1 LQHEFNGQE
10 QMAQPFATMIL
21 LMFFDSKT
29 YIHSHSI
36 VTVILFTF
44 LNLSMGIYDRFQMIF
59 DWTIDYKSVALP
71 IELWGRKKFF
81 SWKYQIKQA

>member
-1 LQHEFNGQE
+1 
-10 QMAQPFATMIL
+10 MAQPFATVIL

-36 VTVILFTF
+36 VSVILFII
-44 LNLSMGIYDRFQMIF
+44 LNHSTGIYVSFELIF

-71 IELWGRKKFF
+71 IEL
-81 SWKYQIKQA
+81 

>member
-1 LQHEFNGQE
+1 
-10 QMAQPFATMIL
+10 MAQPFATVIL

-36 VTVILFTF
+36 VSVILFII
-44 LNLSMGIYDRFQMIF
+44 LNLSTGIYARFELIF

-71 IELWGRKKFF
+71 IEL
-81 SWKYQIKQA
+81 

>member
-1 LQHEFNGQE
+1 
-10 QMAQPFATMIL
+10 MAQPFATMIL

-59 DWTIDYKSVALP
+59 D
-71 IELWGRKKFF
+71 
-81 SWKYQIKQA
+81 

>member
-1 LQHEFNGQE
+1 MESFLEIYFQYLQHEFKDRE
-10 QMAQPFATMIL
+10 QLAQPIATVIL

-44 LNLSMGIYDRFQMIF
+44 LNLSMGIYVRFELIF
-59 DWTIDYKSVALP
+59 GRTNDYKSVALP
-71 IELWGRKKFF
+71 IEL
-81 SWKYQIKQA
+81 

>member
-1 LQHEFNGQE
+1 
-10 QMAQPFATMIL
+10 MAQPFATMIL

-29 YIHSHSI
+29 YICSHSV

-44 LNLSMGIYDRFQMIF
+44 LNLSMGIYDRGWMIF

-71 IELWGRKKFF
+71 IEL
-81 SWKYQIKQA
+81 

>member
-1 LQHEFNGQE
+1 MESFLEIYFQYLQHEFKDQE

-29 YIHSHSI
+29 YICSHSV
-36 VTVILFTF
+36 VTVFLFTF

-59 DWTIDYKSVALP
+59 D
-71 IELWGRKKFF
+71 
-81 SWKYQIKQA
+81 